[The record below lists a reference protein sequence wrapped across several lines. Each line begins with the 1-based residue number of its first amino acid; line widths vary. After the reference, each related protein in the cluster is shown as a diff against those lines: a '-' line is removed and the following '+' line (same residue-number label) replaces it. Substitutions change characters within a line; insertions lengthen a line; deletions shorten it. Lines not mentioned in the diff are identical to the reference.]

1 MFIVPAVELLI
12 VGDPLTVNVLPAAPK
27 AVALLIF
34 SVPPDKATP
43 PVVNVLAAA
52 SVNTPAEDATP
63 PVPEI
68 TPFNII
74 VPAPDLVSVKPAVAI
89 VPPIVKV
96 LAATLTGAA
105 PPSVTAPVPRFKV
118 FVPVNVKPLLKVF
131 GFVFAIV
138 IAPVEASMVGVP
150 PKVNLLAFAP
160 KAVVLFMFKVPPPV
174 NAIPPVFVFAPLSDK
189 TPVLLAFTVSKPAPA
204 KIPP

>member
-131 GFVFAIV
+131 GFVFAMLLHLLRHLWLV
-138 IAPVEASMVGVP
+138 CH
-150 PKVNLLAFAP
+150 PKLIYLHLHP
-160 KAVVLFMFKVPPPV
+160 KQ
-174 NAIPPVFVFAPLSDK
+174 
-189 TPVLLAFTVSKPAPA
+189 
-204 KIPP
+204 